1 MHNILTT
8 GERIDLLLDAQ
19 RNLETAIQQIRD
31 AVKNTCVE
39 NRAEA
44 YTLPHLEGWASD
56 LTNQPGNLD
65 ELMNELED
73 HAANTVEAVYITL
86 SILSVQLRDARDYAS
101 RGYYG
106 AHVYPAQ
113 MADKAIVM
121 AKQCGWQIRDIQ
133 DPDGILS
140 TFELNWLKGRA
151 GVPAP
156 RA

>member
-1 MHNILTT
+1 MNSILTT
-8 GERIDLLLDAQ
+8 GDRIDLLLDAQ

-31 AVKNTCVE
+31 AVKDTCVE
-39 NRAEA
+39 DRAEA
-44 YTLPHLEGWASD
+44 YILPHLAGWASD

-73 HAANTVEAVYITL
+73 NAAHTVEAVVITIA
-86 SILSVQLRDARDYAS
+86 ILSVQLRDARDFTS

-106 AHVYPAQ
+106 AHLYPAQ
-113 MADKAIVM
+113 MVDKAIVQ
-121 AKQCGWQIRDIQ
+121 ARANGWQIRDIQ

-140 TFELNWLKGRA
+140 AFELNWLKGRA

>member
-19 RNLETAIQQIRD
+19 RNLETAIQQISD
-31 AVKNTCVE
+31 AVKDTCVE
-39 NRAEA
+39 DRAEA
-44 YTLPHLEGWASD
+44 YTLPHLQGWASD

-73 HAANTVEAVYITL
+73 DAANTVEAVYIRISL
-86 SILSVQLRDARDYAS
+86 LSVQLRDARDFTS
-101 RGYYG
+101 RGCYG

-113 MADKAIVM
+113 MVDKAIVQ
-121 AKQCGWQIRDIQ
+121 AKQRSWRILDIQ

-140 TFELNWLKGRA
+140 PFELNWLKGRA

-156 RA
+156 RP

>member
-1 MHNILTT
+1 MHSNLTT

-19 RNLETAIQQIRD
+19 RNLETAIHQIRD
-31 AVKNTCVE
+31 AVTSTCVE
-39 NRAEA
+39 DRAGA
-44 YTLPHLEGWASD
+44 YILPHLEGWASD

-73 HAANTVEAVYITL
+73 DAAHTVEAVYITL
-86 SILSVQLRDARDYAS
+86 SLLSVQLRDARDFTS
-101 RGYYG
+101 RGYYA
-106 AHVYPAQ
+106 AHIYPAQ
-113 MADKAIVM
+113 MVDKAIVQ
-121 AKQCGWQIRDIQ
+121 AKQRNWRIRDIQ

-140 TFELNWLKGRA
+140 AFELNWLKGRA

>member
-1 MHNILTT
+1 MSSILTT

-31 AVKNTCVE
+31 AIKGTCVE
-39 NRAEA
+39 DRAQA
-44 YTLPHLEGWASD
+44 YTLPHLAGWASD

-73 HAANTVEAVYITL
+73 NAAHTVEAVYIRISL
-86 SILSVQLRDARDYAS
+86 LSVQLRDARDFTS
-101 RGYYG
+101 RGYYA
-106 AHVYPAQ
+106 AHIYPAQ
-113 MADKAIVM
+113 MVDKAIIQ
-121 AKQCGWQIRDIQ
+121 AKQRNWRIVDIL

-140 TFELNWLKGRA
+140 HFELNWLKGRA

-156 RA
+156 RP